1 MAFDNIIDVLF
12 PDPDEA
18 RDRNEVFAKV
28 ATHKGIIEN
37 DVQKIV
43 TKEGMKIHILGCKS
57 LESAGVLK
65 GWVIVMGIDISKRVE
80 TEMELQSLYDELEIR
95 IEERTIELNDSN
107 RELKTSLVDL
117 EKKDDEL
124 IQMNVQLKES
134 LEDLKNAQEQLIM
147 SENLASLGELV
158 AGVAHEVNTP
168 LGIAVTLSTFIQELH
183 TKLEKKYK
191 TNTVGK
197 VDMDNYLVSGKEA
210 IDLMVLN
217 LNRAAELISTFKQ
230 VAVDRSTF

>member
-43 TKEGMKIHILGCKS
+43 TKEGDEKYISWDAKS

-183 TKLEKKYK
+183 TKLEKK
-191 TNTVGK
+191 
-197 VDMDNYLVSGKEA
+197 
-210 IDLMVLN
+210 I
-217 LNRAAELISTFKQ
+217 
-230 VAVDRSTF
+230 